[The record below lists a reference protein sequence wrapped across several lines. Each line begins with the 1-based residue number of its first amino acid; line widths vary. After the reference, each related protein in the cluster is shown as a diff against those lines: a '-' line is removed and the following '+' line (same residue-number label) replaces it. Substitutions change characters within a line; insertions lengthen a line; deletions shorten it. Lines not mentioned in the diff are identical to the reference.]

1 MGVARGALFARATP
15 AGWRK
20 RFGGAKSQICEEIFA
35 GRVIGVV
42 DLAVLACVLRTTTK
56 KGCQLF
62 EEKSAPFRRKYWL
75 RLCLPAEGV
84 FAGLL

>member
-35 GRVIGVV
+35 GRGSIGVV
-42 DLAVLACVLRTTTK
+42 DLAVLACVLRTATK
-56 KGCQLF
+56 KVVNFLKKKCTF
-62 EEKSAPFRRKYWL
+62 PEKILATPML
-75 RLCLPAEGV
+75 
-84 FAGLL
+84 AG